1 MAAAAAL
8 HGDNGRGMGG
18 NIDVAA
24 GTSAARL
31 SLRDLVQRVW
41 SALNADD
48 ITGLAAEMSYY
59 FVLSIFPFLI
69 FLAALVGTLPF
80 TGAWDGVL
88 TWIVLYFP
96 RQSQELVLEIVL
108 SLTQGRNGFLSLG
121 LIGTMWAASSGLLS
135 LMTALNV
142 VYDVRETRSFP
153 KRLGLAFLMVFV
165 LAALVLSTFGL
176 LTAAN
181 RLDRGLAV
189 RSMGIITAPA
199 LWRLTRWVVS
209 VILLGVSI
217 AILDRTMP
225 NLRREWRQVRP
236 GVAFVALGW
245 LVSTAGFNLYAR
257 YLGTFNK
264 TYGVLGV
271 FVILMVWIY
280 LSSLII
286 LTGAEINSVLSK
298 MAPGNNAVK
307 PNGVA
312 LGPTARS

>member
-1 MAAAAAL
+1 
-8 HGDNGRGMGG
+8 
-18 NIDVAA
+18 
-24 GTSAARL
+24 
-31 SLRDLVQRVW
+31 VW
-41 SALNADD
+41 SALYADD
-48 ITGLAAEMSYY
+48 LTGLAAEMSYY

-96 RQSQELVLEIVL
+96 QQSQELVLEIVL

-135 LMTALNV
+135 LMAALNV
-142 VYDVRETRSFP
+142 VYDVKETRSFL
-153 KRLGLAFLMVFV
+153 KRLGLALLMVFV

-176 LTAAN
+176 LSAAN
-181 RLDRGLAV
+181 WLDRGLAV
-189 RSMGIITAPA
+189 CSMGLITAPV
-199 LWRLTRWVVS
+199 LWHVTRWIIS

-225 NLRREWRQVRP
+225 NLHREWRQVMP
-236 GVAFVALGW
+236 GMAFVALGW

-264 TYGVLGV
+264 TYGVLAV

-286 LTGAEINSVLSK
+286 LTGAEINVVLST
-298 MAPGNNAVK
+298 MTTGNSAT
-307 PNGVA
+307 P
-312 LGPTARS
+312 PTGTAIEPPAGS